1 MLNEANV
8 DVQLAPGTHVPAMLS
23 IPTDARGLVACLD
36 CDPVV
41 NAALHERGIAT
52 AHMVLAC
59 VPTEVGHFAAV
70 FADAVEAIA
79 RESMLFDR
87 PIGYFG
93 TGVGGAATL
102 IAACMHANAVAA
114 VVTKDAP
121 LSLVGAHLSGV
132 RAATLLLVDGQDET
146 MVAETHAAMP
156 PLPSG
161 SMLVQTMPDEVS
173 DPGGAAA
180 DWFDRH
186 LRGVMRGARRE
197 LWRSA

>member
-1 MLNEANV
+1 MLSEATV
-8 DVQLAPGTHVPAMLS
+8 DVQLAPGTHVPAMLA
-23 IPTDARGLVACLD
+23 IPSDARGLVACLD

-41 NAALHERGIAT
+41 NAACHELGFAT

-59 VPTEVGHFAAV
+59 VPAEVGHFAAV

-79 RESMLFDR
+79 REAMLFDR

-102 IAACMHANAVAA
+102 IAACLHANEVAA

-121 LSLVGAHLSGV
+121 LALVGTHMSGV
-132 RAATLLLVDGQDET
+132 RAATLLLVDGSDE
-146 MVAETHAAMP
+146 AAIAATRDALP
-156 PLPSG
+156 PLPGG

-180 DWFDRH
+180 EWFDRH